1 MEEKPTFKEYDF
13 NFTKFKIEKLGK
25 KGYRI
30 ILLIIIGIWLLSGVY
45 TVGPDEQGVVR
56 RFGKMVRIV
65 SPGINFHIPYPF
77 EKVDTPKVTEVKRIE
92 IGFRTIDQGPPAR
105 YRQIMDESLML
116 TGDENIVDCDLIVQ
130 YKIKDASN
138 FLFNVKE
145 IEKTVRNAS
154 EAALRQIIGKHKID
168 EALTTGKYE
177 IQEETKV
184 LLQDVLDIYESGLLV
199 VNVQLQDVHPPEEV
213 VDAFKDVA
221 SAKEDK
227 NKLINEAE
235 GYRNNVIPKSRGE
248 AEQIIRN
255 AEAYKEERIKRAQ
268 GDAQKFMEILQEYQS
283 AKDVTEKRL
292 YIETM
297 EKILPEMEKYII
309 QIDEYGNLFNV
320 LPLQQNK

>member
-13 NFTKFKIEKLGK
+13 NFTKFKIEKLEK